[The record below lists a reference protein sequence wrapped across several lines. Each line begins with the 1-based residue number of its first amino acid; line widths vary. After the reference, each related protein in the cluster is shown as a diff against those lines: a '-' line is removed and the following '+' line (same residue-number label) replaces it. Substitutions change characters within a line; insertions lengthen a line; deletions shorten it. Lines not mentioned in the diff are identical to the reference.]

1 MNAQPE
7 TNKQIGKMKLHIITT
22 LLLLVLIGI
31 VIYILNSPFIM
42 SVILL
47 AALNYLGIWAS
58 IKVYKM
64 IYQMIKN
71 FTS

>member
-1 MNAQPE
+1 MNVQPE
-7 TNKQIGKMKLHIITT
+7 TNKQIEKMKLHIITT
-22 LLLLVLIGI
+22 LLLLALIGV

-42 SVILL
+42 SIIILV
-47 AALNYLGIWAS
+47 ALIYFVIWAS

-64 IYQMIKN
+64 IYQMVKN

>member
-1 MNAQPE
+1 MNVQPE

-22 LLLLVLIGI
+22 LLLLALVGL
-31 VIYILNSPFIM
+31 VVYVLNSPFIM
-42 SVILL
+42 SMILL
-47 AALNYLGIWAS
+47 GALIYFVIWAS